1 MAGESESKWK
11 TSDTTAVV
19 ILVIAVILLFW
30 VILIIGGCCT
40 PCCASASEQCGLDV
54 QSGGSNG
61 GAGEPLYPAYT
72 IALVLIIVFLIFIGA
87 YMMGGYKQVKESKT
101 AQAAYNLYADPNL
114 RKQAIQQFAATSA
127 PAP

>member
-1 MAGESESKWK
+1 MVESTESKWQ
-11 TSDTTAVV
+11 TSDSAAVFV
-19 ILVIAVILLFW
+19 LVIAVILLFW

-54 QSGGSNG
+54 QSSGSNG

-101 AQAAYNLYADPNL
+101 AQAAYV
-114 RKQAIQQFAATSA
+114 AATN
-127 PAP
+127 PALRNEVIQSLASGTKA